1 MMQSPSANRVQNSYL
16 HSSKER
22 DRATSTKVTAG
33 IIRHAITLALLS
45 SSLLITGQAVQAQEI
60 VLANFGGSPDGANPE
75 SRLTSYGGNLY
86 GTTHGGGLGTGTV
99 FELTPDGSGG
109 WNENVIYNFCSLSSC
124 ADGANPTYSYVIFD
138 SSGNLYG
145 TAYAGGA
152 NGYGAVF
159 ELSPS
164 GDSWTEKVLYSF
176 ANTPDGANPVNGL
189 IVDSSGNLYGT
200 TWSGGKSGNGTVY
213 ELTQSGGV
221 WKDKV
226 ISNIKSTYSGL
237 TMNAHGNI
245 FGTTYNSVFEMTPNG
260 KGGWQG
266 STILSFTSGT
276 NASKYGSNPN
286 GTPAFDSAGN
296 LYGTTYGGGTNG
308 NGAVYEL
315 TPGTTGWTP
324 KVLYEFGTE
333 GSHPLAGVLL
343 DSAGNVYGTTTQ
355 GGKLGDGN
363 VFELVPPVSTGAY
376 AHKILFAFDG
386 PHGNDPYGSMIM
398 DSNGYLYGTTY
409 LGGTNGVGS
418 VFEVSPKAV
427 ATTTHLTSSVNPST
441 QGEAVTFTA
450 TVSSSN
456 GPPPD
461 GEMIAFE
468 CCGGTIGS
476 APLMSGVA
484 KFTTSTLP
492 TGKTNIQAVYFG
504 DLNFKTST
512 SNTVSQVVNP

>member
-1 MMQSPSANRVQNSYL
+1 M
-16 HSSKER
+16 
-22 DRATSTKVTAG
+22 TSTKVAAG
-33 IIRHAITLALLS
+33 TLCRAIRLAVLSALLLS
-45 SSLLITGQAVQAQEI
+45 AAVATQAQEI
-60 VLANFGGSPDGANPE
+60 LLNSFNGDPDGANPE
-75 SRLTSYGGNLY
+75 SRLTFHNGNLY
-86 GTTHGGGLGTGTV
+86 GTTHGGGLGSGTV

-109 WNENVIYNFCSLSSC
+109 WTENVIYNFCSLASC

-138 SSGNLYG
+138 TSGNLYG

-164 GDSWTEKVLYSF
+164 GDSWKEKVLYSF

-200 TWSGGKSGNGTVY
+200 TWAGGKTGNGTVY
-213 ELTQSGGV
+213 EMTQSSGV

-237 TMNAHGNI
+237 IMDAHGNI
-245 FGTTYNSVFEMTPNG
+245 FGTTYNSVFEMSPNG

-266 STILSFTSGT
+266 TTIFSFTSGT
-276 NASKYGSNPN
+276 NASKYGSDPN

-308 NGAVYEL
+308 NGAVYKL
-315 TPGTTGWTP
+315 SPGASGWTP
-324 KVLYEFGTE
+324 QVLYEFGTE
-333 GSHPLAGVLL
+333 GAHPLAGVLL

-363 VFELVPPVSTGAY
+363 VFELVPPTGTGAY
-376 AHKILFAFDG
+376 AHKILFPFDG
-386 PHGNDPYGSMIM
+386 PHGNDPYDSLIM
-398 DSNGYLYGTTY
+398 DNNGYLYGTTY
-409 LGGTNGVGS
+409 LGGSNGIGT
-418 VFEVSPKAV
+418 VFEVDPKAV

-450 TVSSSN
+450 TVSSSK

-468 CCGGTIGS
+468 TGGYAIGS
-476 APLMSGVA
+476 APLADGVA
-484 KFTTSTLP
+484 KFTTSSLP
-492 TGKTNIQAVYFG
+492 NGKTVMQGVYFG
-504 DLNFKTST
+504 NLNFKGSS
-512 SNTVSQVVNP
+512 SNFVGQVVNP